1 MDVDVA
7 VAGAVDVSAT
17 FVVDNRANAEQAIE
31 STTNRSSGTS
41 GTDVPGLHRSEL
53 RPMFD

>member
-31 STTNRSSGTS
+31 STTNRSSGPS